1 MSLAPT
7 GVIIAGGIM
16 QIGNVQIP
24 KFLDYEK
31 ETLTS
36 TYGKFVAEPFER
48 GYGQSVGNSLRR
60 ILLSSITGAAVTSVK
75 FEGVSHEFSSI
86 SGVVEDTT
94 EIILNLKELK
104 IKLFKPGTK
113 TLRLSVKGERNVV
126 AADIQGDADIE
137 ILNPQLHLATLTEDD
152 AALELEIEVADGR
165 GYSPSERNKREGQ
178 PIGVIPVDSV
188 FTPVTQVKYSVES
201 ARIGQMTDYDKLI
214 IEISTDGRIH
224 PEDALAHASKI
235 LRDSLQIFI
244 NFEEEPI
251 QQDDSMS
258 EEEERMRELL
268 SESVEELELSVRSAN
283 CLKTA
288 NIKTIGDLVRKS
300 ESDMLKYK
308 NFGRKSL
315 NEIKEILG
323 GMGLSFGTDVDSIL
337 AKGKPASSV
346 RVEANV

>member
-1 MSLAPT
+1 
-7 GVIIAGGIM
+7 M

-31 ETLTS
+31 ETLTP

-86 SGVVEDTT
+86 PGVVEDTT
-94 EIILNLKELK
+94 EIIPNLKELK

-152 AALELEIEVADGR
+152 ATLDLEIEVADGR

-188 FTPVTQVKYSVES
+188 FTPVSQVKYSVES

-244 NFEEEPI
+244 NFEEEPV

-288 NIKTIGDLVRKS
+288 NIKTIGDLVRKT

-337 AKGKPASSV
+337 AKGKPAASA

>member
-1 MSLAPT
+1 M

-31 ETLTS
+31 ETLTPN
-36 TYGKFVAEPFER
+36 YGKFVAEPFER

-126 AADIQGDADIE
+126 AADIQGDADVE

-178 PIGVIPVDSV
+178 PIGVIPIDSV

-337 AKGKPASSV
+337 AKGKPATSV

>member
-1 MSLAPT
+1 
-7 GVIIAGGIM
+7 M

-31 ETLTS
+31 ESLTPV
-36 TYGKFVAEPFER
+36 YGKFIAEPFER

-86 SGVVEDTT
+86 PGVVEDTT

-104 IKLFKPGTK
+104 IRLFGPGPK

-126 AADIQGDADIE
+126 AADIQPNADIE

-152 AALELEIEVADGR
+152 ASLEIEIEVAEGR
-165 GYSPSERNKREGQ
+165 GYAPADRNKREGQ
-178 PIGVIPVDSV
+178 PIGVIPVDSI

-214 IEISTDGRIH
+214 MEISTDGRIR

-244 NFEEEPI
+244 NFEEEPM
-251 QQDDSMS
+251 QEDQSVS
-258 EEEERMRELL
+258 EEEERLRELL
-268 SESVEELELSVRSAN
+268 NESVEELELSVRSAN

-288 NIKTIGDLVRKS
+288 NIKTIGDLVRKT

-323 GMGLSFGTDVDSIL
+323 GMGLSFGMDVDGIL
-337 AKGKPASSV
+337 AKGKAAAPV
-346 RVEANV
+346 RVEAGV